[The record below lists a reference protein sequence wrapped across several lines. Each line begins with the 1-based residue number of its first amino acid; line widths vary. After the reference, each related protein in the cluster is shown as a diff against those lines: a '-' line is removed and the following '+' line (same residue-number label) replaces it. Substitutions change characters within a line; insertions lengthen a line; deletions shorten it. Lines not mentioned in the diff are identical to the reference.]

1 MNSKYSWNEKLDLV
15 DEKYVEESNPLEDK
29 KINKKNTTNDK
40 KRIILTVTAAAA
52 SLAIALII
60 IIVNV
65 ENGKKSNPIIGES
78 TDYEF
83 TQTNSVGTDFET
95 TTKNVVE
102 TTAHSIVGTGGE
114 ATIAVE
120 TTDSVETTS
129 FDIFASMD
137 YFSEFTYEEWK
148 NMINYDEYT
157 EYVKS
162 NDNVKITV
170 RIYNLNFEDDTSGIR
185 NTYPVPMIVKVENIG
200 NTDIYQITPNSCDEP
215 AISHHHRLSLSLT
228 DKYGNYLFDAT
239 EMSQGHDDSLGIY
252 KLSAGE
258 SFEYVY
264 CLASGHIFLNPNNLI
279 GAHEGY
285 KITMDE
291 SGIHDFFVKLYDYES
306 LVNSNVIDF
315 SGVVAFQYKFE
326 DGWSSNT
333 KSISVEI
340 DIPVKVSY

>member
-1 MNSKYSWNEKLDLV
+1 MNKYEWNDKLSLV
-15 DEKYVEESNPLEDK
+15 DEKYVEESNPLDDK
-29 KINKKNTTNDK
+29 VSAKGNSSSEK
-40 KRIILTVTAAAA
+40 KRMLLTVAAAVA

-65 ENGKKSNPIIGES
+65 DNGKKSNPIISES
-78 TDYEF
+78 TYYESI
-83 TQTNSVGTDFET
+83 QTNSVGTDFET

-102 TTAHSIVGTGGE
+102 TTAHNIVGTGDVG
-114 ATIAVE
+114 TVAVE

-129 FDIFASMD
+129 FDIFAGME

-162 NDNVKITV
+162 NDNVKITI

-185 NTYPVPMIVKVENIG
+185 NTYPVPMIVTVENIG
-200 NTDIYQITPNSCDEP
+200 NTDISQITPNSCDEP
-215 AISHHHRLSLSLT
+215 ATSHHHRLSLSLT

-239 EMSQGHDDSLGIY
+239 EMSQGHDDAIGIY

-264 CLASGHIFLNPNNLI
+264 CLATGHIFLNPKNLI

-291 SGIHDFFVKLYDYES
+291 SGIHDFIFVKLYDYES
-306 LVNSNVIDF
+306 SVSSNVIDF
-315 SGVVAFQYKFE
+315 SGVVAFQYILE

-333 KSISVEI
+333 KSLSVEI
-340 DIPVKVSY
+340 DIPVKISY